1 MNSKNKGGRPK
12 EDLSSLPK
20 DWYKDVL
27 DLYKEGA
34 SDSEIKAMI
43 ITWRGSF
50 SNDLWDRWLLEEVA
64 FSETIRMGRLLSE
77 AWWNRNGRENLWT
90 REFNY
95 QGWYM
100 QMKNRF
106 GWSDRVENKT
116 DMNVTAKDVKIK
128 DLLDFE

>member
-20 DWYKDVL
+20 DWHKDVL
-27 DLYKEGA
+27 DLYQEGA

-43 ITWRGSF
+43 YRWRGAF
-50 SNDLWDRWLLEEVA
+50 SNNLWDRWMDEEEE
-64 FSETIRMGRLLSE
+64 FWETIRMGRLLSE

-116 DMNVTAKDVKIK
+116 DVTTAGKPFNIK
-128 DLLDFE
+128 DLVKFE